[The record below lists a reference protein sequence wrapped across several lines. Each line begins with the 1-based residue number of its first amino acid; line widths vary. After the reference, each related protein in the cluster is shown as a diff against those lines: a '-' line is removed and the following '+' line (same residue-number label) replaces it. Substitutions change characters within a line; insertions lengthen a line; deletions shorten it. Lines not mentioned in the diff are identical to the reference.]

1 MKEMIK
7 RTAVVSIIT
16 SLIFAVL
23 GIVMIANPEATIE
36 IVAAV
41 LGITVIVIGAE
52 KNNKLFRNE
61 GKPRFF
67 QL

>member
-23 GIVMIANPEATIE
+23 GIVMITNPEAAIE

-41 LGITVIVIGAE
+41 LGITVIVIGA
-52 KNNKLFRNE
+52 
-61 GKPRFF
+61 
-67 QL
+67 